1 MRILAQCKLHEATS
15 AFVKS
20 VDILKLKNSFNDY
33 LRQVRSGETILVTDR
48 GEVVAEMN
56 PPGQANVNRSFPP
69 GLIDL
74 ARAGLATLGRN
85 DSSIYRRPS
94 GVMSWEEAA
103 DLLSEVRGPR

>member
-1 MRILAQCKLHEATS
+1 M
-15 AFVKS
+15 KS
-20 VDILKLKNSFNDY
+20 VDILKLKNNFKNY

-56 PPGQANVNRSFPP
+56 PPGQASVDRSFPP

-74 ARAGLATLGRN
+74 ARLATLGRN

-94 GVMSWEEAA
+94 GVMSWKEAA
-103 DLLSEVRGPR
+103 NLLNKVRGAR